1 MIKNKTLHI
10 KIIFKNIKNMLG
22 FQTYFYFIKYHKI
35 ILKNYFLELFLEIVI
50 KAVISY
56 FLNVTKYLIY
66 F

>member
-10 KIIFKNIKNMLG
+10 KIIFKNIKNMLKIC
-22 FQTYFYFIKYHKI
+22 YFYFIKYHKI

>member
-1 MIKNKTLHI
+1 
-10 KIIFKNIKNMLG
+10 MLG
-22 FQTYFYFIKYHKI
+22 FQTYFYLIKYHKI